1 MVGWCLPGMMADVYQ
16 LELLREKDVAVFL
29 QPTNLEEIYYHMER
43 IAMNYLHDLIYRL
56 RAGESE
62 RRIARDLKV
71 SRPTVHKYKVW
82 AQEQGYL
89 DPGEPL
95 PELATLLAALGPVPS
110 PPQMRSTLASH
121 REVVEQLLDQGVEMT
136 AIWQRLQENYGYQG
150 SYSSVRRYVHRLR
163 PDEPEAFVRVH
174 TAPGEELQ
182 VDFGSAGQLYD
193 PLSGRL
199 RSAHVFVATL
209 LSNKTS
215 VRCVVKQQ
223 GDGPGCFYD

>member
-1 MVGWCLPGMMADVYQ
+1 M
-16 LELLREKDVAVFL
+16 
-29 QPTNLEEIYYHMER
+29 EEIYYQMER
-43 IAMNYLHDLIYRL
+43 ITMNYLHDLIYRL

-89 DPGEPL
+89 DPEQPL
-95 PELATLLAALGPVPS
+95 PEPATLEAALGPVAR
-110 PPQMRSTLASH
+110 PPQTKSSLVPH
-121 REVVEQLLDQGVEMT
+121 REVIERLLDQGVEMT

-150 SYSSVRRYVHRLR
+150 SYSAVRRYVHRLR

-182 VDFGSAGQLYD
+182 VDFGSAGQLFE
-193 PLSGRL
+193 PPSICRTG
-199 RSAHVFVATL
+199 V
-209 LSNKTS
+209 
-215 VRCVVKQQ
+215 
-223 GDGPGCFYD
+223 